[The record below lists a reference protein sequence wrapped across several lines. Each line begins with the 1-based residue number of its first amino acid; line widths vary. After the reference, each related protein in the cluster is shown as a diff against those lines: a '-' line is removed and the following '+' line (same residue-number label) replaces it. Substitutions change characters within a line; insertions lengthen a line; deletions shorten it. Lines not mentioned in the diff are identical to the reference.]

1 MPKSHYDYIII
12 GNGLAGLQLA
22 LALSSDSFF
31 NSKLIAL
38 IDASAKNTNDKTWS
52 FWEKDTTE
60 LSELAYK
67 TWIKANVITS
77 KKKIHLN
84 LSPYTYKSVRSL
96 DFYTKIKTKLAN
108 KNNFKFIVEKVEDVV
123 ENNVVHV
130 NTSENTYTA
139 THVFDSRIPEDFYK
153 ASNTYTTLIQHFKG
167 WVISTKED
175 SFNNDEF
182 TMMDYRLKDGNQ
194 TTFMYVLPFSKTE
207 ALVEFTYFTEQ
218 LVDETTYD
226 TYIKQY
232 LKEYLNIFDYK
243 IVETETGQIPMSTFP
258 FYKYNTKKVTKIG
271 TAGGWVKSSSGYSF
285 KNTQKKVEILIKNLK
300 ANHTPSK
307 GLFKSKYKFYDKV
320 FLQVLKDENHKGEW
334 IFQEYYRN
342 NNSATMFRFLDEES
356 NLLDDVKVMLS
367 LFSFSFI
374 KAFFKT
380 L

>member
-22 LALSSDSFF
+22 LALSSNSFF
-31 NSKLIAL
+31 ISKQIAL

-67 TWIKANVITS
+67 TWNKANVITS

-96 DFYTKIKTKLAN
+96 DFYTKIKTKLAT
-108 KNNFKFIVEKVEDVV
+108 KNNFKFIVEKVKDVV

-130 NTSENTYTA
+130 KTPENTYTA
-139 THVFDSRIPEDFYK
+139 THVFDSRIPADFYK

-167 WVISTKED
+167 WVISTKKD
-175 SFNNDEF
+175 SFNDDEF

-207 ALVEFTYFTEQ
+207 ALVEFTYFTKQ

-232 LKEYLNIFDYK
+232 LKEYLNIFEYK
-243 IVETETGQIPMSTFP
+243 IIDTETGQIPMSTFP
-258 FYKYNTKKVTKIG
+258 FYKYNTQKVTKIG
-271 TAGGWVKSSSGYSF
+271 TAGGWVKGSSGYSF
-285 KNTQKKVEILIKNLK
+285 KITQKKVDILIKNLK
-300 ANHTPSK
+300 ANQTPSK

-334 IFQEYYRN
+334 IFQEYYRK

-356 NLLDDVKVMLS
+356 NLLEDIKVMLS

-374 KAFFKT
+374 KAFIKT